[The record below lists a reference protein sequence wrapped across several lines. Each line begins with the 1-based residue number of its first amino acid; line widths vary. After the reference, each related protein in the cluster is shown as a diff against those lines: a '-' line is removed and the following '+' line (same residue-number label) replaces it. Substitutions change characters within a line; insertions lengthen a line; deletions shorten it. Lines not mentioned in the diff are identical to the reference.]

1 MTVTAQWQINKHTLT
16 YYVDNEVYKTIEEV
30 EYDTP
35 IIPEKEPGKEGY
47 TFSGWSTIPSTMPD
61 NDVNVAGTFS
71 INQYTITFN
80 SNGGSA
86 VNPIKQD
93 YQSVIAKPDDPIRE
107 GYTFLGWDPAL
118 PEKMPLGDFSTT
130 AQWQINKHTLTYRVD
145 NEVYKTIEEVE
156 YDTPIIPEK
165 EPGKEGYTFSGWST
179 IPSTMPD
186 RDVTISGTFEI
197 NKHTIVF
204 DTDGGSEVT
213 SITQN
218 YNTKITAPANPT
230 KKDYDFAG
238 WSPALPE
245 TMPATDM
252 NLKAIWGPKEVEE
265 TYLLNEGWTWV
276 SFYMINEDMSS
287 FDAVMS
293 SLKWTS
299 TDEIKGAD
307 TWAIYS
313 AKKKKWVGTMDGFND
328 MTMYKIHSSYMGQE
342 LKLNGSYVN
351 SRADQKISVEKGWN
365 YLAYL
370 SLDVMSVD
378 EALKNYAAT
387 EGDILKY
394 HTQSATYSGGKWQ
407 ISGGLSSMEPGK
419 GYMLYRNADSK
430 VSFTYPIESEKGS
443 NSSRAM
449 RLENTAQR
457 FSSNMNVFATVEG
470 VMAVP
475 GDSIVAV
482 AVDGVRGG
490 ATIDDEG
497 KACLTILGDNDAD
510 IYLTLMHNNSIVASA
525 KAPISYASD
534 NIVGS
539 YANPTAITFVEGS
552 EAWGSDYDVKAIYTM
567 DGKQLPSTDIKTLT
581 TGLYIIKYETLS
593 DNNSNTGGCR
603 VIRVLR

>member
-1 MTVTAQWQINKHTLT
+1 M
-16 YYVDNEVYKTIEEV
+16 
-30 EYDTP
+30 
-35 IIPEKEPGKEGY
+35 KEGY
-47 TFSGWSTIPSTMPD
+47 TFTGWDKEIPSTMPAED
-61 NDVNVAGTFS
+61 MTIKALWQINDYNLNYFVDGVLYKSEKVTYNKEVTAEPAPTKEGHTFSGWQEEIPSVMPAKDVTITGTFS
-71 INQYTITFN
+71 INQYTITF
-80 SNGGSA
+80 
-86 VNPIKQD
+86 
-93 YQSVIAKPDDPIRE
+93 
-107 GYTFLGWDPAL
+107 
-118 PEKMPLGDFSTT
+118 
-130 AQWQINKHTLTYRVD
+130 
-145 NEVYKTIEEVE
+145 
-156 YDTPIIPEK
+156 
-165 EPGKEGYTFSGWST
+165 
-179 IPSTMPD
+179 
-186 RDVTISGTFEI
+186 
-197 NKHTIVF
+197 

-213 SITQN
+213 LITQN

-351 SRADQKISVEKGWN
+351 SRADQKISIEKGWN

-475 GDSIVAV
+475 GDFIVAV

-490 ATIDDEG
+490 ATIDNEG

-510 IYLTLMHNNSIVASA
+510 IYLTLMHNNTIVASA

-539 YANPTAITFVEGS
+539 YANPTAITFVEGA

-603 VIRVLR
+603 VIRVVR